1 MPTATAVTV
10 APVTSFAALWD
21 ELKTDA
27 LNLWQSVQGK
37 AVAAEA
43 KIVPVIEQDIMLVL
57 SQFRSVAT
65 NMVMTLATA
74 EFNNLTG
81 AQKNTITAATIV
93 SAAKAA
99 GQSVLQQDAQ
109 MLAQQAYHAVA
120 TTLTPGS

>member
-37 AVAAEA
+37 AIAAEA

-99 GQSVLQQDAQ
+99 GKTVLQQDAQ